1 MSCSRITNYF
11 TTSLPCL
18 WCGRLWVVA
27 FYLHM
32 YAQFF
37 LHHILR
43 NITLLKKKF
52 WNNLH
57 SYFLYFLPCCFTQTQ
72 NLFFFFSSTC
82 SLLPHLLIFLFFYFP
97 PHKATNSLTFL
108 YIFIFFYFPPHKTT
122 HTNRSL
128 LLPLSTPYFPLKY
141 SELRKFYE
149 KLCILYVWIA

>member
-27 FYLHM
+27 FYLQM

-43 NITLLKKKF
+43 NITLLKMKF

-72 NLFFFFSSTC
+72 NLFFFFSHP
-82 SLLPHLLIFLFFYFP
+82 LVHFFLIFLFSFSF
-97 PHKATNSLTFL
+97 TFL
-108 YIFIFFYFPPHKTT
+108 HIKPQIVSSSCIFSFSFTFLHTKPHTQT
-122 HTNRSL
+122 GLSCSLSL
-128 LLPLSTPYFPLKY
+128 LHIFL
-141 SELRKFYE
+141 
-149 KLCILYVWIA
+149 

>member
-18 WCGRLWVVA
+18 WCSRLWVVA

-57 SYFLYFLPCCFTQTQ
+57 SYFLYFLPRCFTQTQ
-72 NLFFFFSSTC
+72 NLFFYLFIYLYFILVFLFSHPLVHFF
-82 SLLPHLLIFLFFYFP
+82 LIFLFSFSF
-97 PHKATNSLTFL
+97 TFL
-108 YIFIFFYFPPHKTT
+108 HIKPQSVSFSCIFSFFFTFLHIKPHT
-122 HTNRSL
+122 
-128 LLPLSTPYFPLKY
+128 
-141 SELRKFYE
+141 
-149 KLCILYVWIA
+149 